1 MTRHDA
7 GPVPVDAT
15 DLNIL
20 DLLLQDGRSSIA
32 TVAEQVSVSRANAYA
47 RLTRLR
53 ESGVITGFEARLDKQ
68 RLGLGL
74 AALVLISLETR
85 QRLSDVADRL
95 REMPEVE
102 FAAFL
107 TGQYDAVVLVR
118 FATVD
123 ALRRFSIERLQS
135 IPGLRS
141 TITSLVLEEIHPH
154 GAPLSS
160 LLSPRGEPV

>member
-1 MTRHDA
+1 MS
-7 GPVPVDAT
+7 VAT
-15 DLNIL
+15 L
-20 DLLLQDGRSSIA
+20 
-32 TVAEQVSVSRANAYA
+32 AEQVNVSRANAYA

-53 ESGVITGFEARLDKQ
+53 EAGVVVGFEVRLDKQ

-95 REMPEVE
+95 RQMPEVE

-107 TGQYDAVVLVR
+107 TGQYDAALLVR
-118 FATVD
+118 FPTVA
-123 ALRRFSIERLQS
+123 ALRAFSIERLQT

-141 TITSLVLEEIHPH
+141 TVTSLVLDEIHPQV
-154 GAPLSS
+154 APLST
-160 LLSPRGEPV
+160 LLQPDDGSGLLPA